1 MINLSALRHTW
12 ILDIDG
18 TILKHNGYKLDGYD
32 TLLDGVKEFFDS
44 IPKDDKII
52 LLTARENK
60 HIDNLKKFLQAHNL
74 RYDHLLSDIP
84 VGERIL
90 VNDKKPSGLNT
101 AYAIN
106 KDRDAKFN
114 ITYKIDKEI

>member
-18 TILKHNGYKLDGYD
+18 TILKHNGYKLDGHD